1 MRKHIDCDL
10 TGFAYDFSVCMHPER
25 NGAPYRNAL
34 SLIREESL
42 EAKMIAVVCSWE
54 DPEKVHAVKVSGSKE
69 AEYAV
74 VVNCVGTELKT
85 SALIASV
92 HDNGEQSAGSYG
104 LTPVAGDLHSCHGT
118 CQDHVDRLRDVD
130 QFAHTYTVENGL
142 ETGAVSSL
150 AYGGV
155 KSDSGT
161 ELSALWHTA
170 ASNPI
175 PALILK
181 SRTMPDEGEEAWPS
195 ALPGARFKGLWVKG
209 SSRED

>member
-1 MRKHIDCDL
+1 MRKKNSNKQTRGRAAPARFRCNLHKQLQFVRKHIDCDL
-10 TGFAYDFSVCMHPER
+10 TGLACDFSVCMNPER
-25 NGAPYRNAL
+25 NGAPDRDAL

-161 ELSALWHTA
+161 DIKKTDCD
-170 ASNPI
+170 
-175 PALILK
+175 
-181 SRTMPDEGEEAWPS
+181 R
-195 ALPGARFKGLWVKG
+195 
-209 SSRED
+209 